1 MTLKEFFTVHNKIAL
16 GFSGGVD
23 SSFLLYSAIKYGADI
38 KPYFIK
44 TAFQPEFEL
53 EDAMKLASQLNIEPE
68 IIRVDV
74 LQNEKVTE
82 NPKNRCYFCKN
93 TLFSILREEANAE
106 GRTLID
112 GTNYSDD
119 AGDRPGM
126 KALKEMNV
134 LSPLRE
140 CKLTKAEIRKLSKD
154 AGLFTWDKP
163 AYACLATR
171 IPTGTTITAENLEK
185 AEKAEGAV
193 AKLGFKDFRV
203 RIIGNTGKLQ
213 VKPEQMQKA
222 IELRK
227 EILEA
232 LLKLKIEPFEDLG
245 FAKIDHHRQLRQGIG
260 EVVYGASK
268 TPEQIVE
275 ITNSLLNNGQETV
288 LITRMNKEAKEY
300 AQGKMP
306 FEYYEM
312 PKLAIAGKIPK
323 PTGNGKIVIVTGGT
337 SDMPV
342 AEEAALTAEALG
354 NKVVRIYDAGVAG
367 IHRLL
372 SHTQDI
378 MSAKVIVAIAGM
390 EGALASVVGGM
401 ADCPVIAVP
410 TSVGYG
416 AAFGGLAALLSML
429 NSCASGVSVV
439 NIDNGFGAGYLASMI
454 NKIGEN

>member
-1 MTLKEFFTVHNKIAL
+1 
-16 GFSGGVD
+16 
-23 SSFLLYSAIKYGADI
+23 
-38 KPYFIK
+38 
-44 TAFQPEFEL
+44 
-53 EDAMKLASQLNIEPE
+53 
-68 IIRVDV
+68 
-74 LQNEKVTE
+74 
-82 NPKNRCYFCKN
+82 
-93 TLFSILREEANAE
+93 
-106 GRTLID
+106 
-112 GTNYSDD
+112 
-119 AGDRPGM
+119 
-126 KALKEMNV
+126 
-134 LSPLRE
+134 
-140 CKLTKAEIRKLSKD
+140 
-154 AGLFTWDKP
+154 
-163 AYACLATR
+163 
-171 IPTGTTITAENLEK
+171 
-185 AEKAEGAV
+185 
-193 AKLGFKDFRV
+193 
-203 RIIGNTGKLQ
+203 
-213 VKPEQMQKA
+213 
-222 IELRK
+222 
-227 EILEA
+227 
-232 LLKLKIEPFEDLG
+232 
-245 FAKIDHHRQLRQGIG
+245 
-260 EVVYGASK
+260 
-268 TPEQIVE
+268 
-275 ITNSLLNNGQETV
+275 
-288 LITRMNKEAKEY
+288 
-300 AQGKMP
+300 
-306 FEYYEM
+306 M

>member
-93 TLFSILREEANAE
+93 TLFSILREKADAE

-140 CKLTKAEIRKLSKD
+140 CKLTKVEIRKLSED

-171 IPTGTTITAENLEK
+171 IPTGATTTGVLLARSKAKTAVFFNEEA

-193 AKLGFKDFRV
+193 TKLGFKDFRV

-232 LLKLKIEPFEDLG
+232 EKGILDDVVLDLKE
-245 FAKIDHHRQLRQGIG
+245 R
-260 EVVYGASK
+260 
-268 TPEQIVE
+268 
-275 ITNSLLNNGQETV
+275 
-288 LITRMNKEAKEY
+288 
-300 AQGKMP
+300 
-306 FEYYEM
+306 
-312 PKLAIAGKIPK
+312 
-323 PTGNGKIVIVTGGT
+323 
-337 SDMPV
+337 
-342 AEEAALTAEALG
+342 
-354 NKVVRIYDAGVAG
+354 
-367 IHRLL
+367 
-372 SHTQDI
+372 
-378 MSAKVIVAIAGM
+378 
-390 EGALASVVGGM
+390 
-401 ADCPVIAVP
+401 
-410 TSVGYG
+410 
-416 AAFGGLAALLSML
+416 
-429 NSCASGVSVV
+429 
-439 NIDNGFGAGYLASMI
+439 
-454 NKIGEN
+454 

>member
-23 SSFLLYSAIKYGADI
+23 SSFLLYTAIKYGADI

-44 TAFQPEFEL
+44 TAFQSEFEL

-74 LQNEKVTE
+74 LQNEKVTK

-93 TLFSILREEANAE
+93 TLFSILREKADAE

-112 GTNYSDD
+112 SDD

-171 IPTGTTITAENLEK
+171 IPTETTITSENLEK
-185 AEKAEGAV
+185 AEKAESAV

-232 LLKLKIEPFEDLG
+232 ENGILDDVVLDLKE
-245 FAKIDHHRQLRQGIG
+245 R
-260 EVVYGASK
+260 
-268 TPEQIVE
+268 
-275 ITNSLLNNGQETV
+275 
-288 LITRMNKEAKEY
+288 
-300 AQGKMP
+300 
-306 FEYYEM
+306 
-312 PKLAIAGKIPK
+312 
-323 PTGNGKIVIVTGGT
+323 
-337 SDMPV
+337 
-342 AEEAALTAEALG
+342 
-354 NKVVRIYDAGVAG
+354 
-367 IHRLL
+367 
-372 SHTQDI
+372 
-378 MSAKVIVAIAGM
+378 
-390 EGALASVVGGM
+390 
-401 ADCPVIAVP
+401 
-410 TSVGYG
+410 
-416 AAFGGLAALLSML
+416 
-429 NSCASGVSVV
+429 
-439 NIDNGFGAGYLASMI
+439 
-454 NKIGEN
+454 